1 MELLI
6 LNKVFGNFLQRSKS
20 WTITKSKNTK
30 MLIRYFC
37 KAEEE
42 IKIDK
47 KSIRVWKMETVK
59 LDKPNVR
66 EDKMKEPAFK

>member
-1 MELLI
+1 MNKENILLNA
-6 LNKVFGNFLQRSKS
+6 LNKVGKMYKHKNG
-20 WTITKSKNTK
+20 IT
-30 MLIRYFC
+30 L
-37 KAEEE
+37 

-47 KSIRVWKMETVK
+47 ESVRAMKMETIK